1 MEKVEIINEENQLEN
16 EDNQIDV
23 SLELKHIKKDY
34 YVNKKPFT
42 AIKDLSLVFPKK
54 GFVAILGESGCGKS
68 TLLNILGGLDRYT
81 SGDLLIN
88 GVSTKQFNDADWDKY
103 RNTQVGFIF
112 QSYNLISHFNLLQNV
127 EVPLKLAG
135 INQKEREERAKAA
148 LEKVGLGDSL
158 HKIPNQL
165 SGGQQQRVAIARAL
179 INNPSIILADEP
191 TGALDSAT
199 SIQVMELIK
208 EAGKE
213 CCVIMVTHNE
223 KLAKKYAD

>member
-191 TGALDSAT
+191 TGL
-199 SIQVMELIK
+199 
-208 EAGKE
+208 
-213 CCVIMVTHNE
+213 
-223 KLAKKYAD
+223 